1 MADKRKN
8 QKRKRVR
15 SEPKWKQQ
23 VKEIEDVAA
32 EYDKM
37 KPEEFERFSDIPLSH
52 QTSEGL
58 RKGGFV
64 TPTEIQRSAIPAALS
79 GKDILGAAKT
89 GSGKTL
95 AFLIP
100 VLELLWRERWSQVD
114 GLGALIISPTR
125 ELAYQ
130 TFEVLRKVGSHHDF
144 SAGLVI
150 GGHDLI
156 SEQLRIRQTNI
167 VICTPGRLLQHMD
180 ETPNF
185 QCLSLKILVLDEAD
199 RILDLGF
206 RQTMACII
214 DNLPAERQTLL
225 FSATQTKS
233 VKDLALL
240 SLDSPEY
247 IAVHEQSK
255 TSTPYKLSQSYVVCE
270 LPNKLQTL
278 FSFIKSH
285 LSSKIIVFMSSCKQ
299 VRFAYEVFCRLRP
312 GVPLMALYGRQKQ
325 IKRVAIY
332 DDFGRKKAAVLLCT
346 DIAARG
352 LDFPSV
358 HWVLQLDCPEDAN
371 TYIHRVG
378 RTARYE
384 KDGQALLFLLPSE
397 EEGMLK
403 EFEKKK
409 IPIEKIT
416 INPKKMIS
424 IQGKLNAF
432 CVQDTDMKHWAQ
444 RSFICYLRSVHLQS
458 NKRVF
463 DVRKLPTEEY
473 ALSLG
478 LPQAPRI
485 RFLKKSNKGKG
496 LEQEEE
502 DEEEETDD
510 EEEEEEDD
518 EEEEEDDEKEEEE
531 NEEEEEEDEEEEEAV
546 EKAKHVKFKV
556 SDTNV
561 LSSKKLK
568 KMSDDDI
575 LTVKRVLLH
584 GKKPES
590 LDNKMVDSLKP
601 SSSHKQTSKFTIAKK
616 LLNKKIKLNTHIKFD
631 DEEDKDDLGVRDEVN
646 EDVPPLEQGEVSSE
660 EGESDVSDIEP
671 IAIEEYEKKTGLV
684 KKVGGIDLGE
694 AKEIMESRDKI
705 DKRRERERIR
715 REHLKRRRKG
725 RQQRTV
731 EENIVTLENDGSDDE
746 SDQSSKL
753 PVKRRK
759 VEHENEDEKNENEDQ
774 ENEDEEEGDLLDD
787 EELAIYLLKS

>member
-1 MADKRKN
+1 
-8 QKRKRVR
+8 
-15 SEPKWKQQ
+15 
-23 VKEIEDVAA
+23 
-32 EYDKM
+32 
-37 KPEEFERFSDIPLSH
+37 
-52 QTSEGL
+52 
-58 RKGGFV
+58 
-64 TPTEIQRSAIPAALS
+64 
-79 GKDILGAAKT
+79 
-89 GSGKTL
+89 
-95 AFLIP
+95 
-100 VLELLWRERWSQVD
+100 
-114 GLGALIISPTR
+114 
-125 ELAYQ
+125 
-130 TFEVLRKVGSHHDF
+130 
-144 SAGLVI
+144 
-150 GGHDLI
+150 
-156 SEQLRIRQTNI
+156 
-167 VICTPGRLLQHMD
+167 
-180 ETPNF
+180 
-185 QCLSLKILVLDEAD
+185 
-199 RILDLGF
+199 
-206 RQTMACII
+206 
-214 DNLPAERQTLL
+214 
-225 FSATQTKS
+225 
-233 VKDLALL
+233 
-240 SLDSPEY
+240 
-247 IAVHEQSK
+247 
-255 TSTPYKLSQSYVVCE
+255 
-270 LPNKLQTL
+270 
-278 FSFIKSH
+278 
-285 LSSKIIVFMSSCKQ
+285 MSSCKQ
-299 VRFAYEVFCRLRP
+299 VRFAYEAFCRLRP

-332 DDFGRKKAAVLLCT
+332 DDFCRKKAAVLLCT

-485 RFLKKSNKGKG
+485 RFLKRSNKGKG
-496 LEQEEE
+496 VEREEE
-502 DEEEETDD
+502 DDEEETDD

-518 EEEEEDDEKEEEE
+518 EEKEEEAK
-531 NEEEEEEDEEEEEAV
+531 EEEEEEEEEEEAV
-546 EKAKHVKFKV
+546 EKTKVKV
-556 SDTNV
+556 SNTNV

-590 LDNKMVDSLKP
+590 LDNKVVESLKP

-631 DEEDKDDLGVRDEVN
+631 DEEDNDDLGVRDEVN
-646 EDVPPLEQGEVSSE
+646 EDVPPLKQVEVSSE
-660 EGESDVSDIEP
+660 EGESDVSDIQP
-671 IAIEEYEKKTGLV
+671 IAIEEYEKKTGLI

-715 REHLKRRRKG
+715 REHLKRRRKD
-725 RQQRTV
+725 RRQRTV

-759 VEHENEDEKNENEDQ
+759 VEHENEDEKNENED
-774 ENEDEEEGDLLDD
+774 EEKGDLLDD
-787 EELAIYLLKS
+787 EELALYLLKS